1 MREKKTITSWEGG
14 RKLREKVD
22 VRVWEE
28 GNLISIGWRE
38 QD

>member
-1 MREKKTITSWEGG
+1 
-14 RKLREKVD
+14 LREKVD

-38 QD
+38 QDWSPESQ